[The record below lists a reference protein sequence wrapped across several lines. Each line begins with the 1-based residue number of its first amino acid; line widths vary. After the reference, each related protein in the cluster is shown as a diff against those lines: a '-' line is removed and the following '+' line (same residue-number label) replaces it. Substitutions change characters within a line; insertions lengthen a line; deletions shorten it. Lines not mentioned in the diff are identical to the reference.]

1 MIKIQEKHQMHACK
15 FNDLT
20 SPGLYYFK
28 TGELCKKYC
37 NKLINSKQSINNEY
51 YMSLPFNFMVQDNL
65 TVLTP
70 PIVNFFCQWGTPAD
84 LEEYIFWNTKSF
96 LKNYD

>member
-1 MIKIQEKHQMHACK
+1 MHSCK
-15 FNDLT
+15 FDDLT

-37 NKLINSKQSINNEY
+37 YKLINSKQSINNEY
-51 YMSLPFNFMVQDNL
+51 YMSLPFNFMVKDNL

-84 LEEYIFWNTKSF
+84 LEEYVFWNTQSF
-96 LKNYD
+96 IKNYD